1 MTLLLPPRWFASLVL
16 CGGLLLLPGT
26 AGAGRAARTPPGNP
40 TLVLDS
46 PGGERT
52 IPAVD
57 LAFVFYERTYYSR
70 GAPRSEEATGQ
81 RLDVEDRRR
90 ECRCVRLPDWSK
102 LKFSRV
108 RQIEIDYPPDG
119 RMARLRVTML
129 DGGVR
134 ELRADALYGAV
145 ESFAPRFAAR
155 VDGEVREFLLIRPEG
170 ASWPDEKLVRL
181 LLKRSPP
188 PRGRR

>member
-1 MTLLLPPRWFASLVL
+1 VTVLPPRWLASLVL
-16 CGGLLLLPGT
+16 CGGLLPIGVA
-26 AGAGRAARTPPGNP
+26 AGAERAARTPPGNP

-102 LKFSRV
+102 LKFSSV

-170 ASWPDEKLVRL
+170 SSWPDEKLVRL